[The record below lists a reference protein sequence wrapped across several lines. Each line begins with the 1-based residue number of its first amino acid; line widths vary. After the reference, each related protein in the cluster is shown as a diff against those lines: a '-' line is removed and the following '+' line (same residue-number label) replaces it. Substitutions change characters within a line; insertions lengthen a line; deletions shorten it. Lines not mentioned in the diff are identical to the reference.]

1 MKVKNKMRIYDIKHA
16 IYVKIW
22 SWVVYK
28 AFPTFDS
35 SFFFDMMHLYFKQMS
50 YDYDHYGHTVN
61 THKYAKKQ
69 LIVSEYAKYIAEN
82 KSFDNAFYGAPETK
96 MWSEPIE
103 GKNESKLCFYNP
115 EGDKKFRNRWK
126 RENYLEQFY
135 KEEFFRLLNKHIY
148 HWWD

>member
-1 MKVKNKMRIYDIKHA
+1 MRIKYRIQEIKYE
-16 IYVKIW
+16 IYKKLW
-22 SWVVYK
+22 SWVVFK
-28 AFPTFDS
+28 AFPTFDF

-61 THKYAKKQ
+61 THRYAKKQ

-96 MWSEPIE
+96 MWTEPIE
-103 GKNESKLCFYNP
+103 IDGVEYGSLQFDNP
-115 EGDKKFRNRWK
+115 ESNTKFRKRWEK
-126 RENYLEQFY
+126 ENYLEQFY